1 MVDDEPIEESG
12 FEMEKG
18 YFSAAWGD
26 ITKSPGWFSKIL
38 RLGLLN
44 LIPIFGVIVT
54 YGYLY
59 GWARDIAWNVHR
71 PMPDRI
77 FGNEDGNLYKRGFFI
92 LVIGFVCS
100 LIPGVFSVLTSIVTG
115 FSFVGFVSTSDASF
129 GLGALLMGVIFSL
142 AGLVLTFAVVFFYW
156 VGAMRC
162 ALYGTLSSGFQIGK
176 IWAMMRYD
184 FMGLLRIFGM
194 SLICGCVVGI
204 AAFIIFM
211 LVMILG
217 TLFGVAF
224 VRNEAQAVAFVLIF
238 LLFILL
244 VCVATFF
251 ISVLIAA
258 LIARALGYWTRQFQV
273 NLWGGQED
281 PMPFE
286 LEQAR
291 QSQQQY
297 QTYQAQSYQQAQPY
311 QSAQPQQPG
320 SSNQSQQ
327 FYQSSPSNYQQ
338 PYQSQDF
345 YQAGQQTQVQS
356 QVMPQSVQQSVQQ
369 PVQQSV
375 QPQNQQPVY
384 SPVNQS
390 VQMPEPTQSTVMSQ
404 VDYSVRSDVAPQ
416 SDQPVQSE
424 VTLHASQ
431 SEVTLQ
437 ADQPGA
443 MSQFDQSASPQT
455 KTQVQAQQS
464 AEPPVIEVE
473 PVKMPSVSVEEIASG
488 DQTLEDIQQISEQK
502 PETEQIEESLE
513 ENKEPKQKNAGNAEA
528 SK

>member
-320 SSNQSQQ
+320 SSNQNQQ
-327 FYQSSPSNYQQ
+327 FYQSSPLNYQQ
-338 PYQSQDF
+338 PYRSQDF

-356 QVMPQSVQQSVQQ
+356 RVMPQ
-369 PVQQSV
+369 PVQQPV
-375 QPQNQQPVY
+375 QPQNQQLVY

-390 VQMPEPTQSTVMSQ
+390 VQMPESTQSPMMPQ
-404 VDYSVRSDVAPQ
+404 ADYSVQSGVTPQ
-416 SDQPVQSE
+416 SDQP
-424 VTLHASQ
+424 
-431 SEVTLQ
+431 
-437 ADQPGA
+437 
-443 MSQFDQSASPQT
+443 ASPQAE
-455 KTQVQAQQS
+455 TQAQAQQS

-473 PVKMPSVSVEEIASG
+473 PVKMPSVSVEDIASG
-488 DQTLEDIQQISEQK
+488 DQTPEDIQQISEQK
-502 PETEQIEESLE
+502 PEVEQIAESLE
-513 ENKEPKQKNAGNAEA
+513 ENKEPEQKNAGNAEA

>member
-1 MVDDEPIEESG
+1 
-12 FEMEKG
+12 MEKG

-100 LIPGVFSVLTSIVTG
+100 LIPGVFSVLTSVVTG

-224 VRNEAQAVAFVLIF
+224 VRNEAQAAAFVLIF

-258 LIARALGYWTRQFQV
+258 LVARALGYWTRQFQV

-291 QSQQQY
+291 QSQQQH

-320 SSNQSQQ
+320 LSNQNQQ
-327 FYQSSPSNYQQ
+327 FYQTSSSNYQQ

-356 QVMPQSVQQSVQQ
+356 QVMPQSVQQ

-375 QPQNQQPVY
+375 QPQNQQSVY

-390 VQMPEPTQSTVMSQ
+390 VQMPESTQSPVMPQ
-404 VDYSVRSDVAPQ
+404 ADYSVQ
-416 SDQPVQSE
+416 SG
-424 VTLHASQ
+424 VT
-431 SEVTLQ
+431 
-437 ADQPGA
+437 
-443 MSQFDQSASPQT
+443 SQFDQSVSPQAE
-455 KTQVQAQQS
+455 TQAQAQQS

-473 PVKMPSVSVEEIASG
+473 PVKMPSVSVEDIASG
-488 DQTLEDIQQISEQK
+488 DQTPEDIQQISEQK
-502 PETEQIEESLE
+502 PEAEQITESLE

>member
-258 LIARALGYWTRQFQV
+258 LVARALGYWTRQFQV

-291 QSQQQY
+291 QSQQQH

-320 SSNQSQQ
+320 SSNQNQQ
-327 FYQSSPSNYQQ
+327 FYQTSSSNYQQ

-356 QVMPQSVQQSVQQ
+356 QVMPQSVQQ

-390 VQMPEPTQSTVMSQ
+390 VQMPESTQSPVMPQ
-404 VDYSVRSDVAPQ
+404 ADYSVQSGVTSQ

-424 VTLHASQ
+424 AMPQTSQ
-431 SEVTLQ
+431 SEAASQV
-437 ADQPGA
+437 DQPGI
-443 MSQFDQSASPQT
+443 MPQFDQSVSPQVE
-455 KTQVQAQQS
+455 TQVQAQQS
-464 AEPPVIEVE
+464 VEPPVIEVE
-473 PVKMPSVSVEEIASG
+473 PVKMPSVSVENIVSG
-488 DQTLEDIQQISEQK
+488 DQTPEDIQQIPSRSPRQ
-502 PETEQIEESLE
+502 
-513 ENKEPKQKNAGNAEA
+513 NKSRNR
-528 SK
+528 

>member
-1 MVDDEPIEESG
+1 
-12 FEMEKG
+12 MEKG

-100 LIPGVFSVLTSIVTG
+100 LIPGVFSVITSIVTG

-194 SLICGCVVGI
+194 SLIYGCVVGI

-258 LIARALGYWTRQFQV
+258 LVARALGYWTRQFQV

-291 QSQQQY
+291 QSQQQH

-320 SSNQSQQ
+320 SSNQNQQ
-327 FYQSSPSNYQQ
+327 FYQTSSSNYQQ

-345 YQAGQQTQVQS
+345 Y
-356 QVMPQSVQQSVQQ
+356 
-369 PVQQSV
+369 
-375 QPQNQQPVY
+375 
-384 SPVNQS
+384 
-390 VQMPEPTQSTVMSQ
+390 
-404 VDYSVRSDVAPQ
+404 
-416 SDQPVQSE
+416 
-424 VTLHASQ
+424 
-431 SEVTLQ
+431 
-437 ADQPGA
+437 
-443 MSQFDQSASPQT
+443 
-455 KTQVQAQQS
+455 
-464 AEPPVIEVE
+464 
-473 PVKMPSVSVEEIASG
+473 
-488 DQTLEDIQQISEQK
+488 
-502 PETEQIEESLE
+502 
-513 ENKEPKQKNAGNAEA
+513 
-528 SK
+528 

>member
-26 ITKSPGWFSKIL
+26 ITKSPGWFSTIL

-100 LIPGVFSVLTSIVTG
+100 LIPGVFSVLTSVVTG

-258 LIARALGYWTRQFQV
+258 LVARALGYWTRQFQV

-291 QSQQQY
+291 QSQQQH

-320 SSNQSQQ
+320 LSNQNQQ
-327 FYQSSPSNYQQ
+327 FYQTSSSNYQQ

-356 QVMPQSVQQSVQQ
+356 QVMPQSVQQ

-375 QPQNQQPVY
+375 QPQNQQSVY

-390 VQMPEPTQSTVMSQ
+390 VQMPESTQSPVMPQ
-404 VDYSVRSDVAPQ
+404 ADYSVQ
-416 SDQPVQSE
+416 SG
-424 VTLHASQ
+424 VT
-431 SEVTLQ
+431 
-437 ADQPGA
+437 
-443 MSQFDQSASPQT
+443 SQFDQSVSPQAE
-455 KTQVQAQQS
+455 TQAQAQQS

-473 PVKMPSVSVEEIASG
+473 PVKMPSVSVEDIASG
-488 DQTLEDIQQISEQK
+488 DQTPEDIQQISEQK
-502 PETEQIEESLE
+502 PEAEQITESLE

>member
-100 LIPGVFSVLTSIVTG
+100 LIPGVFSVITSIVTG

-204 AAFIIFM
+204 ATFIIFM

-238 LLFILL
+238 LLFILF

-258 LIARALGYWTRQFQV
+258 LVARALGYWTRQFQV

-291 QSQQQY
+291 QSQQQH

-320 SSNQSQQ
+320 SSNQNQQ
-327 FYQSSPSNYQQ
+327 FYQTSSSNYQQ

-356 QVMPQSVQQSVQQ
+356 QVMPQSVQQ

-390 VQMPEPTQSTVMSQ
+390 VQMPESTQSPVMPQ
-404 VDYSVRSDVAPQ
+404 ADYSVQSGVTSQ

-424 VTLHASQ
+424 AMPQTSQ
-431 SEVTLQ
+431 SEVASQ
-437 ADQPGA
+437 VDQPGI
-443 MSQFDQSASPQT
+443 MPQFDQSVSPQVE
-455 KTQVQAQQS
+455 TQVQAQQS
-464 AEPPVIEVE
+464 VEPPVIEVE
-473 PVKMPSVSVEEIASG
+473 PVKMPSVSVENIVSG
-488 DQTLEDIQQISEQK
+488 DQTPEDIQQISEQK
-502 PETEQIEESLE
+502 PEAEQITESLE
-513 ENKEPKQKNAGNAEA
+513 ENKEPKQKNTGNAEA

>member
-100 LIPGVFSVLTSIVTG
+100 LIPGVFSVITSIVTG

-258 LIARALGYWTRQFQV
+258 LVARALGYWTRQFQV

-291 QSQQQY
+291 QSQQQH

-320 SSNQSQQ
+320 SSNQNQQ
-327 FYQSSPSNYQQ
+327 FYQTSSSNYQQ

-356 QVMPQSVQQSVQQ
+356 QVMPQSVQQ

-390 VQMPEPTQSTVMSQ
+390 VQMPESTQSPVMPQ
-404 VDYSVRSDVAPQ
+404 ADYSVQSGVTSQ

-424 VTLHASQ
+424 AMPQTSQ
-431 SEVTLQ
+431 SEVASQ
-437 ADQPGA
+437 VDQPGI
-443 MSQFDQSASPQT
+443 MPQFDQSVSPQVE
-455 KTQVQAQQS
+455 TQVQAQQS

-473 PVKMPSVSVEEIASG
+473 PVKMPSVSVENIVSG
-488 DQTLEDIQQISEQK
+488 DQTPEDIQQISEQK
-502 PETEQIEESLE
+502 PEAEQITESLE
-513 ENKEPKQKNAGNAEA
+513 ENKEPKQKNTGNAEA

>member
-1 MVDDEPIEESG
+1 
-12 FEMEKG
+12 MEKG

-100 LIPGVFSVLTSIVTG
+100 LIPGVFNVLTSIVTG

-211 LVMILG
+211 FVMILG

-320 SSNQSQQ
+320 SSNQNQQ
-327 FYQSSPSNYQQ
+327 FYQSSPLNYQQ
-338 PYQSQDF
+338 PYRSQDF
-345 YQAGQQTQVQS
+345 YQAGQ
-356 QVMPQSVQQSVQQ
+356 
-369 PVQQSV
+369 
-375 QPQNQQPVY
+375 
-384 SPVNQS
+384 
-390 VQMPEPTQSTVMSQ
+390 
-404 VDYSVRSDVAPQ
+404 
-416 SDQPVQSE
+416 
-424 VTLHASQ
+424 
-431 SEVTLQ
+431 
-437 ADQPGA
+437 
-443 MSQFDQSASPQT
+443 
-455 KTQVQAQQS
+455 
-464 AEPPVIEVE
+464 
-473 PVKMPSVSVEEIASG
+473 
-488 DQTLEDIQQISEQK
+488 
-502 PETEQIEESLE
+502 
-513 ENKEPKQKNAGNAEA
+513 
-528 SK
+528 